1 MSLHVVAFPARAN
14 PTDLSIFR
22 KNVPFEKRREVGGR
36 ANAPRS
42 KNWSIDERR
51 GGEIQLY
58 SVIVLPDHS
67 MGVSPISYALSSN
80 ELRNIKETCA
90 DT

>member
-51 GGEIQLY
+51 GEGEGRFNY
-58 SVIVLPDHS
+58 T
-67 MGVSPISYALSSN
+67 ALSFCPTIRWAYHRFRTRYRATSYV
-80 ELRNIKETCA
+80 T
-90 DT
+90 

>member
-1 MSLHVVAFPARAN
+1 MLL
-14 PTDLSIFR
+14 DR
-22 KNVPFEKRREVGGR
+22 KTGRSMNDEERE
-36 ANAPRS
+36 
-42 KNWSIDERR
+42 

>member
-51 GGEIQLY
+51 GERGRGDSIIQRY
-58 SVIVLPDHS
+58 RFARPFDGRITDFVRVIEQR
-67 MGVSPISYALSSN
+67 A
-80 ELRNIKETCA
+80 T
-90 DT
+90 